1 MCLTSEIHMPEICI
15 THTLTYDAFDVHRL
29 QYDMRYP
36 LGTVQKS
43 GCVRNPY
50 LRFDQDCRISLD
62 RVGQP
67 ALQAFGKVTNCLCE
81 GARNGT
87 QYFRDEE
94 VHNALIEHVVACTEV
109 LHHRFTSSQKDQF
122 VFWDLFH
129 FIVNWLLDFT
139 GTKHGHS
146 IKLNSRC
153 VSRQNACEGIWEGAT
168 CKMMCELS

>member
-1 MCLTSEIHMPEICI
+1 MGLTSEVHMPEICI
-15 THTLTYDAFDVHRL
+15 THTVMLMHLVCTDYNTTWDAHLEQFK
-29 QYDMRYP
+29 
-36 LGTVQKS
+36 KS
-43 GCVRNPY
+43 GCVGNPY

-62 RVGQP
+62 CVGQP

-87 QYFRDEE
+87 QYFRDKE

-109 LHHRFTSSQKDQF
+109 LHHGFTSSQKDQF

-153 VSRQNACEGIWEGAT
+153 EMSID
-168 CKMMCELS
+168 KMPVRA

>member
-1 MCLTSEIHMPEICI
+1 MYY
-15 THTLTYDAFDVHRL
+15 THYNVDAFGMHQL

-43 GCVRNPY
+43 GCVGNPY
-50 LRFDQDCRISLD
+50 LRFDQDCWISLD

-153 VSRQNACEGIWEGAT
+153 EMSID
-168 CKMMCELS
+168 KMPVRAYGRVLHAKWCVNLVKLKMR